1 MNARRTAGVAILGA
15 FALSSVVLMSVA
27 SAAEPDVIRLTVT
40 AKTVIVSGYVNES
53 HAFAVLDYGPT
64 KCDGASSY
72 ATYFNSPEMSGMYL
86 TTSTF
91 DLVPGSFKDKV
102 DRTQLFAALGP
113 AYARKMKFVC
123 AYLQVYHT
131 HPTSAATYTINAF
144 VRRDLS

>member
-1 MNARRTAGVAILGA
+1 MLAA
-15 FALSSVVLMSVA
+15 FALSSALLVSVA
-27 SAAEPDVIRLTVT
+27 SAAGPDVIRLSVT
-40 AKTVIVSGYVNES
+40 AKTVTVSGYANES
-53 HAFAVLDYGPT
+53 HAFAVLDFGPT
-64 KCDGASSY
+64 KCNGASSY
-72 ATYFNSPEMSGMYL
+72 ATYFDSPQMSGLYT

-131 HPTSAATYTINAF
+131 HPTSAATYTINPFA
-144 VRRDLS
+144 RDGLPS